1 MTVTTENEQPV
12 ADDPPPN
19 APSPVR
25 QNTAGPGICNALAEL
40 VEMHGNRAATYRE
53 SLKRIGSYFRSP
65 YAAVRVTLRSNVIH
79 EQFDPQAAGGQLWRR
94 VVEDALLDCQTNN
107 LPLARRFRIEGH
119 GDEAAVLAVPL
130 RGESGNPKGA
140 MALVARSEG
149 IAYTKRC
156 LGELEALVT
165 LIGRQPSRNAGA
177 PRSREQDE
185 DALKR
190 AVVKASD
197 FESLHELAFAMT
209 NSLKNKFGCSQVAL
223 GKVENNRVYTLS
235 ISGLDDTY
243 PRSPGV
249 QHAQRAMEECLD
261 CGETICCQPADRWAH
276 QRAASGHLLHQ
287 RWREFMGGAPV
298 ASIPMFAAEQC
309 IAVLAI
315 TRPTDKP
322 FSDSELREI
331 EKTVTP
337 FAPAIKLISKAD
349 RSLRRHAV
357 DAVGGVVRWL
367 LAPHSHGRKLTA
379 VAVLLLAAVFF
390 FVNIQYHVSLPCAV
404 EPTETRRVSSPFD
417 GTIATC
423 LVDVGDHVVAG
434 QLLLRLDTGE
444 LLLQIDQAESELKAA
459 ELKLNQSLVG
469 GDVQAA
475 AMAGAECNV
484 IRSRLKLARHRLRET
499 EIVAPCDGTIVAGE
513 VARRIGEVV
522 QMGEPLLEFVPDGD
536 WAIELFA
543 PESTIAELDV
553 GMSGEFSSN
562 ARPESMI
569 GCVIETIH
577 PKAEARDGNTVY
589 VIEGR
594 MERNPDWLRS
604 GMQGVAHVH
613 VGKRPIWWIAC
624 HRLIDYAHR
633 IFWF

>member
-1 MTVTTENEQPV
+1 MTATAENQNS
-12 ADDPPPN
+12 AAGDPSAAASSPN
-19 APSPVR
+19 RGIRA
-25 QNTAGPGICNALAEL
+25 APGICNRLAEL
-40 VEMHGNRAATYRE
+40 VEQHGNRASTYRE

-79 EQFDPQAAGGQLWRR
+79 EQFDPQASGGPVWKR
-94 VVEDALLDCQTNN
+94 VVEDSLLDCQANN
-107 LPLARRFRIEGH
+107 LPLARRFRVEGRQE
-119 GDEAAVLAVPL
+119 EAAVLAVPL

-140 MALVARSEG
+140 MALVIRSEG
-149 IAYTKRC
+149 VAYTKRC

-165 LIGRQPSRNAGA
+165 VIGRQPSRSGA
-177 PRSREQDE
+177 ATLTCEQDE

-209 NSLKNKFGCSQVAL
+209 NSLKNKFGCSQVVL
-223 GKVENNRVYTLS
+223 GKVHRNRVQTLS

-243 PRSPGV
+243 AQSPGV
-249 QHAQRAMEECLD
+249 QHTQRAMEECLD
-261 CGETICCQPADRWAH
+261 CRETICCQPADRWE
-276 QRAASGHLLHQ
+276 QQQVASGHLLHQ
-287 RWREFMGGAPV
+287 RWREFMAGAPV
-298 ASIPMFAAEQC
+298 ASIPLFAAEQC
-309 IAVLAI
+309 VAVLAI

-322 FSDSELREI
+322 FSDGELREI

-349 RSLRRHAV
+349 RSLRRHAI
-357 DAVGGVVRWL
+357 DAVAAAAQWL
-367 LAPHSHGRKLTA
+367 LAPHTHGRKLIA
-379 VAVLLLAAVFF
+379 VAITLLATVFF

-404 EPTETRRVSSPFD
+404 EPTETRRVSAPFD
-417 GTIATC
+417 GTIASC
-423 LVDVGDHVVAG
+423 LVDVGDHVAAG
-434 QLLLRLDTGE
+434 QPLLRLDPGE

-459 ELKLNQSLVG
+459 ELELNQSLVG

-484 IRSRLKLARHRLRET
+484 IRSRLKLARHRLQET

-513 VARRIGEVV
+513 VAQRIGEVV
-522 QMGEPLLEFVPDGD
+522 QIGDPLLEFVPDGD
-536 WAIELFA
+536 WAIEFFA
-543 PESTIAELDV
+543 PESTIAELQA
-553 GMSGEFSSN
+553 GMTGEFSSN
-562 ARPESMI
+562 ARPESTI
-569 GCVIETIH
+569 GCVIETIR
-577 PKAEARDGNTVY
+577 PKAEAREGNTVY

-594 MERNPDWLRS
+594 IEQNPDWLRS
-604 GMQGVAHVH
+604 GMRGVAHVH

-624 HRLIDYAHR
+624 HRLIDSAHR